1 VLTGAGSFDLADCT
15 RRSSFCICAVR
26 VRIWVRDVELGM
38 PRVAGA
44 FALAFR
50 MTEGVAFLALE
61 ELVGPVGPLEL
72 CTDDDNGYRAVGLG
86 VVLESP
92 EGILILLF
100 GGFIGVFMTGLA
112 DPEASEMGGDG
123 GVGVSE
129 TVSVVETDL
138 VSGGVVIIG
147 EEAVDVGEP
156 ANEGEFGAVISVVRE
171 VSCRLRSLSCKI
183 SASILRSD
191 SSSRS
196 RCVSIR
202 RLSRSCSPSFI
213 SSSIMTALSI
223 ATLYFDSRSSNEED
237 VFRACLSKSSFC
249 TSMSRSFSC
258 NVRLASR
265 SVVISFCKVFCAAP
279 ASVFACLYL
288 VCQNKQD

>member
-15 RRSSFCICAVR
+15 LCSSLCICAVR
-26 VRIWVRDVELGM
+26 VRICVRDVELGR

-50 MTEGVAFLALE
+50 MTEGVAFLARE
-61 ELVGPVGPLEL
+61 ELVGAVSPLEFRKF
-72 CTDDDNGYRAVGLG
+72 DDDDGYRAVGLG

-100 GGFIGVFMTGLA
+100 GGFIGVLTAAFA
-112 DPEASEMGGDG
+112 EPEASEIGGEG

-129 TVSVVETDL
+129 TVSVVDTDL

-147 EEAVDVGEP
+147 EEDVDVGEP
-156 ANEGEFGAVISVVRE
+156 GREGELGAVMSVVRE
-171 VSCRLRSLSCKI
+171 VSCRFRSLSCRI

-202 RLSRSCSPSFI
+202 RFSLSCSPIFI
-213 SSSIMTALSI
+213 SSSIITALSI
-223 ATLYFDSRSSNEED
+223 ATLYFDSRSSYDED
-237 VFRACLSKSSFC
+237 VFRACLSKSSF
-249 TSMSRSFSC
+249 
-258 NVRLASR
+258 
-265 SVVISFCKVFCAAP
+265 
-279 ASVFACLYL
+279 
-288 VCQNKQD
+288 

>member
-15 RRSSFCICAVR
+15 RCSSLCICAVR
-26 VRIWVRDVELGM
+26 VRIWVRDVELGR

-61 ELVGPVGPLEL
+61 ELVGPVGPLEDRKV
-72 CTDDDNGYRAVGLG
+72 DDDEGYRVVGLG

-92 EGILILLF
+92 EGIFILLF
-100 GGFIGVFMTGLA
+100 GGFIGVFITGLA
-112 DPEASEMGGDG
+112 DPEASEIGGDG

-147 EEAVDVGEP
+147 EDAVDVGES
-156 ANEGEFGAVISVVRE
+156 AKDGEFGAVMSVVRE

-196 RCVSIR
+196 RCVSMR
-202 RLSRSCSPSFI
+202 RFSLSCSPTFI

-223 ATLYFDSRSSNEED
+223 ATLYFDSRSS
-237 VFRACLSKSSFC
+237 
-249 TSMSRSFSC
+249 
-258 NVRLASR
+258 
-265 SVVISFCKVFCAAP
+265 
-279 ASVFACLYL
+279 
-288 VCQNKQD
+288 